1 MLEITH
7 KHRTHKNYSLKCYIN
22 CHRTRHNKR
31 QIEHMRCF
39 FCLLP
44 ICFNS
49 WENRMQC
56 WYGRLFFTIN
66 CISLSMNSFI
76 SSVQLQILYIFIYV
90 QWTNKLTH
98 RLRCLSTWRWSTK
111 GRYED
116 RAVISSNITPSSPF
130 KSVKKTMFQSSPC
143 FHCHM
148 SWLYNLILTQLEE
161 IWKTTSI
168 VLKMEDNL
176 KFLKMEDALNVLVNG
191 RWP

>member
-1 MLEITH
+1 
-7 KHRTHKNYSLKCYIN
+7 
-22 CHRTRHNKR
+22 
-31 QIEHMRCF
+31 MRFF

-130 KSVKKTMFQSSPC
+130 KSVKKNNVSVQPLFPLSYVMAIQPYFNPIRRNMKDNLNSFENGRQPQIFENGRRPKC
-143 FHCHM
+143 FGKWKM
-148 SWLYNLILTQLEE
+148 TLIFSNRRWTQHSFV
-161 IWKTTSI
+161 WKTTYI
-168 VLKMEDNL
+168 
-176 KFLKMEDALNVLVNG
+176 FL
-191 RWP
+191 